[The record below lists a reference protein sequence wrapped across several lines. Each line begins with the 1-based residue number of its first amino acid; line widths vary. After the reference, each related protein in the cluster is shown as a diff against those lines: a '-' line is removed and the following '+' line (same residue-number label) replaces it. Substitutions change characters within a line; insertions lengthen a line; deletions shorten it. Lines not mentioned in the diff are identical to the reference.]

1 MNILKNIFQFAVE
14 QNPFDK
20 NVPEQCDPYSSF
32 GVFCNTNSIYEGIFV
47 IVGVIVLVV
56 LSLWFVKKNMEA
68 NNRI

>member
-1 MNILKNIFQFAVE
+1 MEMFRNIFNFVAE

-32 GVFCNTNSIYEGIFV
+32 GVFCNTNSIFEGILV
-47 IVGVIVLVV
+47 IVGVIVLVA
-56 LSLWFVKKNMEA
+56 LSLWFVRKNMEA